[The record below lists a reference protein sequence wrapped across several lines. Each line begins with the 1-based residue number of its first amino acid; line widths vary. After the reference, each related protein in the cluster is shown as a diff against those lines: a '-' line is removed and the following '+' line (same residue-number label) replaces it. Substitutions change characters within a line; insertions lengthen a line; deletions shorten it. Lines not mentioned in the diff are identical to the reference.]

1 MRQVDLVTPDS
12 TGYPPPSQPPTAER
26 GQVFQK
32 LDEEVI
38 LVSCFDGIGSAALIL
53 KGLVAAISLH
63 IVWEVDSDCME
74 VLKARHLEA
83 VTRGDF
89 LKDDPDEVAR
99 VIHRHDPE
107 GTKLVLFAA
116 APPCPDFSRIRADA
130 PGSAGEEGHKF
141 TA

>member
-53 KGLVAAISLH
+53 KGAGSSH
-63 IVWEVDSDCME
+63 
-74 VLKARHLEA
+74 
-83 VTRGDF
+83 
-89 LKDDPDEVAR
+89 
-99 VIHRHDPE
+99 
-107 GTKLVLFAA
+107 FAA
-116 APPCPDFSRIRADA
+116 HCMGGGQRLY
-130 PGSAGEEGHKF
+130 GSAEGPSPRGGDPG
-141 TA
+141 

>member
-1 MRQVDLVTPDS
+1 
-12 TGYPPPSQPPTAER
+12 
-26 GQVFQK
+26 
-32 LDEEVI
+32 
-38 LVSCFDGIGSAALIL
+38 
-53 KGLVAAISLH
+53 
-63 IVWEVDSDCME
+63 ME
-74 VLKARHLEA
+74 VLKARHPEA

-141 TA
+141 TAYCEFIRKVEMGIPHRRIGHLTENVVMDKGEADHFSSLLDCNCDLG